1 MLAPAKR
8 TALVAAAFVLAA
20 SIPASSLAE
29 ATDPPVLPRLDAGPP
44 AVTSPRAVPPSDS
57 AQKLPE
63 TATVCRDA
71 AARRCFRA
79 RGEDDCQRDG
89 AEVFRT
95 VITAPGRTDVATA
108 LAQCEAELREDRG
121 RDAE

>member
-1 MLAPAKR
+1 MLPPAKR
-8 TALVAAAFVLAA
+8 TALVATALVLAA
-20 SIPASSLAE
+20 SIPASTLAD
-29 ATDPPVLPRLDAGPP
+29 APDPAVLPRLDAGQT
-44 AVTSPRAVPPSDS
+44 AGTSPSAAPPSDS
-57 AQKLPE
+57 ARKLPE
-63 TATVCRDA
+63 TATVCRDSA
-71 AARRCFRA
+71 SRRCFRA
-79 RGEDDCQRDG
+79 RGENDCQRDG